1 MKKKNKRKVVLS
13 ELHIGKSFE
22 KNYILYAY
30 YVYTFV
36 FTMKVRF
43 LKSIT
48 FLYLTNHLMV
58 SMLLAF

>member
-1 MKKKNKRKVVLS
+1 MKKKNKRKVVLL

-43 LKSIT
+43 LKIYHFSYI
-48 FLYLTNHLMV
+48 
-58 SMLLAF
+58 